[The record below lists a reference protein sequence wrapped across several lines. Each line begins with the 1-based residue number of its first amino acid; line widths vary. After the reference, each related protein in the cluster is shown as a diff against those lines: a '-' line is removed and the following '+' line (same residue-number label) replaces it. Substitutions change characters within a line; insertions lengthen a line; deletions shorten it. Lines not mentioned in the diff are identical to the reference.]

1 MTLRSA
7 RVSVGRS
14 LLQLGLRRLWRWPV
28 AALALVASLG
38 LVAQPAS
45 ATDTTKPA
53 KWTRS
58 QEKQATKYYEFQGRD
73 PVCAIKLAKK
83 AYRAWGEFASGAL
96 RSAIH
101 ADRHCVLDVIEAH
114 WPDPAALT
122 IVTQSDSEIVGREIA
137 ARCGRQ

>member
-1 MTLRSA
+1 MMTLRSA

-28 AALALVASLG
+28 AALALVNSLA
-38 LVAQPAS
+38 LTAQPAS

-73 PVCAIKLAKK
+73 PVCAIKLAKR
-83 AYRAWGEFASGAL
+83 AYPKFSDWSNGRGRKFTRL
-96 RSAIH
+96 T
-101 ADRHCVLDVIEAH
+101 DRVKK
-114 WPDPAALT
+114 
-122 IVTQSDSEIVGREIA
+122 
-137 ARCGRQ
+137 